1 MKRDIYTGLPIILVG
16 DRMVHKILY
25 RHNIDIFALLFL
37 LFVYLSNH
45 SYQADDTKMELRT
58 IAILVLMATI
68 VVLTSAFG
76 AYQDG
81 IEKEKEHEFEMKK
94 KAERAERDINNPG
107 ALVGASGAAT
117 SYKQS
122 AAHLDVSE
130 KVDMPYVKEGPNAYR
145 GKAGGYDLRD
155 TYNSD
160 DDSNSDSDDS
170 DDEERDGK
178 PTTEFQR
185 KVKYIKTIF
194 KEIFS
199 KWSSQEP
206 IMAPVSVEEDPDN
219 PLGEGFKIREKF
231 KKGAR
236 QGMRKLKNAFRGRF
250 K

>member
-1 MKRDIYTGLPIILVG
+1 MK
-16 DRMVHKILY
+16 
-25 RHNIDIFALLFL
+25 
-37 LFVYLSNH
+37 
-45 SYQADDTKMELRT
+45 LRT

-81 IEKEKEHEFEMKK
+81 IEKQKEREFDTKK
-94 KAERAERDINNPG
+94 KAEKVADSPS
-107 ALVGASGAAT
+107 ALVGASGAGT

-130 KVDMPYVKEGPNAYR
+130 KVDMPYVKDGPNAYR
-145 GKAGGYDLRD
+145 GKASGYDLHD
-155 TYNSD
+155 TY
-160 DDSNSDSDDS
+160 DSDDS
-170 DDEERDGK
+170 DDSDNDNDKDSEGK
-178 PTTEFQR
+178 PVTEFQR
-185 KVKYIKTIF
+185 KIKYIKTIF

-199 KWSSQEP
+199 KWGSQEP

-250 K
+250 

>member
-1 MKRDIYTGLPIILVG
+1 MK
-16 DRMVHKILY
+16 
-25 RHNIDIFALLFL
+25 
-37 LFVYLSNH
+37 
-45 SYQADDTKMELRT
+45 LRT
-58 IAILVLMATI
+58 IAILLLMATI

-81 IEKEKEHEFEMKK
+81 IEKQKEREFDTKK
-94 KAERAERDINNPG
+94 KADKADKASETVADTPS

-122 AAHLDVSE
+122 AAHLDTSE

-155 TYNSD
+155 TYD
-160 DDSNSDSDDS
+160 SDSDDS
-170 DDEERDGK
+170 DSDDSDSDDGDSDGK
-178 PTTEFQR
+178 PMTDFQR
-185 KVKYIKTIF
+185 KIKYIKTIF

-199 KWSSQEP
+199 KWSAQEP

-219 PLGEGFKIREKF
+219 PLGEGFKIREKV

>member
-1 MKRDIYTGLPIILVG
+1 MK
-16 DRMVHKILY
+16 
-25 RHNIDIFALLFL
+25 
-37 LFVYLSNH
+37 
-45 SYQADDTKMELRT
+45 LRT

-81 IEKEKEHEFEMKK
+81 IEKQKEREFDTKK
-94 KAERAERDINNPG
+94 KAEKSAEKVADSPS
-107 ALVGASGAAT
+107 ALVGASGAGT

-155 TYNSD
+155 TYD
-160 DDSNSDSDDS
+160 DDSDSDDS
-170 DDEERDGK
+170 ESKGK
-178 PTTEFQR
+178 PMTEFQR

-199 KWSSQEP
+199 KWGSQEP

-250 K
+250 N

>member
-1 MKRDIYTGLPIILVG
+1 
-16 DRMVHKILY
+16 
-25 RHNIDIFALLFL
+25 
-37 LFVYLSNH
+37 
-45 SYQADDTKMELRT
+45 MELRT

-68 VVLTSAFG
+68 VLLTSAFG

-81 IEKEKEHEFEMKK
+81 IEKQKEHEFDMKK
-94 KAERAERDINNPG
+94 KAEKAGKAADNPST
-107 ALVGASGAAT
+107 LVGASGAGT

-130 KVDMPYVKEGPNAYR
+130 KVDMPYVKEGPNTYR

-155 TYNSD
+155 TYDSD
-160 DDSNSDSDDS
+160 DDSDGNDSDSDD
-170 DDEERDGK
+170 EGK
-178 PTTEFQR
+178 PATEFQR

-199 KWSSQEP
+199 KWQTQEP

-250 K
+250 

>member
-1 MKRDIYTGLPIILVG
+1 MK
-16 DRMVHKILY
+16 
-25 RHNIDIFALLFL
+25 
-37 LFVYLSNH
+37 
-45 SYQADDTKMELRT
+45 LRT
-58 IAILVLMATI
+58 ILILVLMATI

-81 IEKEKEHEFEMKK
+81 IEKQKEREFDIKK
-94 KAERAERDINNPG
+94 KAEKAEKASDNPS

-117 SYKQS
+117 SHKQS
-122 AAHLDVSE
+122 AAHLETSE

-155 TYNSD
+155 TYDSD
-160 DDSNSDSDDS
+160 DDSNSDDD
-170 DDEERDGK
+170 DDDNDGK
-178 PTTEFQR
+178 PKTEFQR
-185 KVKYIKTIF
+185 KIKYVKTIF

-199 KWSSQEP
+199 KWGSQEP

-250 K
+250 

>member
-1 MKRDIYTGLPIILVG
+1 V
-16 DRMVHKILY
+16 
-25 RHNIDIFALLFL
+25 
-37 LFVYLSNH
+37 
-45 SYQADDTKMELRT
+45 
-58 IAILVLMATI
+58 AILVLMATI

-81 IEKEKEHEFEMKK
+81 IEKQKEHEFQMKK
-94 KAERAERDINNPG
+94 KADKAADTPSQ
-107 ALVGASGAAT
+107 LVGASGAAT

-122 AAHLDVSE
+122 AAHLNTSE

-155 TYNSD
+155 TYDSD
-160 DDSNSDSDDS
+160 DDRDDSDSDSDDG
-170 DDEERDGK
+170 E

-185 KVKYIKTIF
+185 KIKYIKTIF

-199 KWSSQEP
+199 KWGSQEP

>member
-1 MKRDIYTGLPIILVG
+1 
-16 DRMVHKILY
+16 
-25 RHNIDIFALLFL
+25 
-37 LFVYLSNH
+37 
-45 SYQADDTKMELRT
+45 
-58 IAILVLMATI
+58 MATI

-81 IEKEKEHEFEMKK
+81 IEKQKEREFDTKK
-94 KAERAERDINNPG
+94 KAEKADESPS

-130 KVDMPYVKEGPNAYR
+130 KVDMPYVKDGPNAYR
-145 GKAGGYDLRD
+145 GKASGYDLRY
-155 TYNSD
+155 TYDSD
-160 DDSNSDSDDS
+160 DDDSDDS
-170 DDEERDGK
+170 DSDTDSDGK
-178 PTTEFQR
+178 PATEFQR

-199 KWSSQEP
+199 KWGSQEP

-250 K
+250 

>member
-25 RHNIDIFALLFL
+25 QRNIDIFALLFL

-68 VVLTSAFG
+68 VILTSAFG

-145 GKAGGYDLRD
+145 GKAGGYDIED
-155 TYNSD
+155 TYD
-160 DDSNSDSDDS
+160 SDSDDDDS
-170 DDEERDGK
+170 DDDDSDGK
-178 PTTEFQR
+178 PATEFQR

-199 KWSSQEP
+199 KWGSQEP

-231 KKGAR
+231 KKRAR

>member
-1 MKRDIYTGLPIILVG
+1 
-16 DRMVHKILY
+16 
-25 RHNIDIFALLFL
+25 
-37 LFVYLSNH
+37 
-45 SYQADDTKMELRT
+45 MELKT
-58 IAILVLMATI
+58 VAILVLMATI

-81 IEKEKEHEFEMKK
+81 IEKQKEHEFETKK
-94 KAERAERDINNPG
+94 KAEKATDNPST
-107 ALVGASGAAT
+107 LVGASGAGM

-122 AAHLDVSE
+122 AAHLDTSE
-130 KVDMPYVKEGPNAYR
+130 KIDGPYVKEGPNAYR
-145 GKAGGYDLRD
+145 GKAGGYDLSD
-155 TYNSD
+155 TYD
-160 DDSNSDSDDS
+160 SDSDDNNDSDS
-170 DDEERDGK
+170 DDEDNGK
-178 PTTEFQR
+178 PMSDFQR

-199 KWSSQEP
+199 KWGSQEP

-250 K
+250 

>member
-1 MKRDIYTGLPIILVG
+1 
-16 DRMVHKILY
+16 
-25 RHNIDIFALLFL
+25 
-37 LFVYLSNH
+37 
-45 SYQADDTKMELRT
+45 MELRT

-81 IEKEKEHEFEMKK
+81 IEKQKEHEFDMKK
-94 KAERAERDINNPG
+94 KAEKAEKAADNPST
-107 ALVGASGAAT
+107 LVGASGAGT

-130 KVDMPYVKEGPNAYR
+130 KVDMPYVKEGPNTYR

-155 TYNSD
+155 TYDSD
-160 DDSNSDSDDS
+160 DDRDGNDSDSS
-170 DDEERDGK
+170 DDEGK
-178 PTTEFQR
+178 PATEFQR

-199 KWSSQEP
+199 KWQTQEP

-250 K
+250 

>member
-1 MKRDIYTGLPIILVG
+1 
-16 DRMVHKILY
+16 
-25 RHNIDIFALLFL
+25 
-37 LFVYLSNH
+37 
-45 SYQADDTKMELRT
+45 MELRT
-58 IAILVLMATI
+58 VAILVLMATI

-81 IEKEKEHEFEMKK
+81 IEKQKERERHFDAKKSAEKVT
-94 KAERAERDINNPG
+94 DSSSTNLNI
-107 ALVGASGAAT
+107 VGASGAGT

-122 AAHLDVSE
+122 AAHLEISE
-130 KVDMPYVKEGPNAYR
+130 KVDGPYVKDGPNSYR

-155 TYNSD
+155 TYDSD
-160 DDSNSDSDDS
+160 SDSDSDD
-170 DDEERDGK
+170 EGK
-178 PTTEFQR
+178 PATEFQR

-199 KWSSQEP
+199 KWGSQEP

-236 QGMRKLKNAFRGRF
+236 QGIRKLKNAFRGRF
-250 K
+250 

>member
-1 MKRDIYTGLPIILVG
+1 
-16 DRMVHKILY
+16 
-25 RHNIDIFALLFL
+25 
-37 LFVYLSNH
+37 
-45 SYQADDTKMELRT
+45 
-58 IAILVLMATI
+58 MATI

-81 IEKEKEHEFEMKK
+81 IEKQKEHEFDMKK
-94 KAERAERDINNPG
+94 KAEKAAESPST
-107 ALVGASGAAT
+107 LVGASGAGT

-130 KVDMPYVKEGPNAYR
+130 KVDRPYVKDGPNAYR
-145 GKAGGYDLRD
+145 GKASGYDLRD
-155 TYNSD
+155 TYDSD
-160 DDSNSDSDDS
+160 DNDDSDSDDES
-170 DDEERDGK
+170 DDK
-178 PTTEFQR
+178 PATEFQR

-199 KWSSQEP
+199 KWGSQEP
-206 IMAPVSVEEDPDN
+206 IMAPVSVEEDLDN

-250 K
+250 N

>member
-1 MKRDIYTGLPIILVG
+1 
-16 DRMVHKILY
+16 
-25 RHNIDIFALLFL
+25 
-37 LFVYLSNH
+37 
-45 SYQADDTKMELRT
+45 
-58 IAILVLMATI
+58 MATI

-81 IEKEKEHEFEMKK
+81 IEKQKEREFDIKK
-94 KAERAERDINNPG
+94 KAEKAEKASDNPS

-122 AAHLDVSE
+122 AAHLDTSE
-130 KVDMPYVKEGPNAYR
+130 KVDMPYVKEGPNSYR

-155 TYNSD
+155 TYDSD
-160 DDSNSDSDDS
+160 GDSDSDSDD
-170 DDEERDGK
+170 DDDDNDGK
-178 PTTEFQR
+178 PKTEFQK
-185 KVKYIKTIF
+185 KVKYVKTIF

-199 KWSSQEP
+199 KWSAQEP
-206 IMAPVSVEEDPDN
+206 IMAPVSMEEDPDN

-250 K
+250 

>member
-1 MKRDIYTGLPIILVG
+1 
-16 DRMVHKILY
+16 
-25 RHNIDIFALLFL
+25 
-37 LFVYLSNH
+37 
-45 SYQADDTKMELRT
+45 
-58 IAILVLMATI
+58 MATI

-81 IEKEKEHEFEMKK
+81 IEKQKEHEFDMKK
-94 KAERAERDINNPG
+94 KAEKAEKADESPS
-107 ALVGASGAAT
+107 ALVGASGAGT
-117 SYKQS
+117 SYKHS

-145 GKAGGYDLRD
+145 GKASGYDLRD
-155 TYNSD
+155 TD
-160 DDSNSDSDDS
+160 DDSDDS
-170 DDEERDGK
+170 DDSDSDTDRDGK
-178 PTTEFQR
+178 PATEFQR

-199 KWSSQEP
+199 KWGSQEP

-250 K
+250 

>member
-1 MKRDIYTGLPIILVG
+1 MK
-16 DRMVHKILY
+16 
-25 RHNIDIFALLFL
+25 
-37 LFVYLSNH
+37 
-45 SYQADDTKMELRT
+45 LRT

-81 IEKEKEHEFEMKK
+81 IEKQKEREFDTKK
-94 KAERAERDINNPG
+94 KADKAADTPS

-122 AAHLDVSE
+122 AAHLDTSE

-155 TYNSD
+155 TYD
-160 DDSNSDSDDS
+160 SDSDS
-170 DDEERDGK
+170 DGDDDGESDGK
-178 PTTEFQR
+178 PMTEFQR
-185 KVKYIKTIF
+185 KIKYIKTIF

-199 KWSSQEP
+199 KWSAQEP

>member
-1 MKRDIYTGLPIILVG
+1 
-16 DRMVHKILY
+16 MVRKILY
-25 RHNIDIFALLFL
+25 QRNIDIFALLFL

-94 KAERAERDINNPG
+94 KAERAERDINNPST
-107 ALVGASGAAT
+107 LVGASGAGT

-160 DDSNSDSDDS
+160 DDSNSNSDSDDS

>member
-1 MKRDIYTGLPIILVG
+1 
-16 DRMVHKILY
+16 
-25 RHNIDIFALLFL
+25 
-37 LFVYLSNH
+37 
-45 SYQADDTKMELRT
+45 
-58 IAILVLMATI
+58 MATI
-68 VVLTSAFG
+68 VILTSAFG

-81 IEKEKEHEFEMKK
+81 IEKQKEHEFDMKK
-94 KAERAERDINNPG
+94 KAEKAGDNPS
-107 ALVGASGAAT
+107 ALVGASGAGT

-155 TYNSD
+155 TYDSD
-160 DDSNSDSDDS
+160 DDNNDSDSDDES
-170 DDEERDGK
+170 DGK
-178 PTTEFQR
+178 PATEFQR

-199 KWSSQEP
+199 KWGSQET

-250 K
+250 N

>member
-1 MKRDIYTGLPIILVG
+1 MK
-16 DRMVHKILY
+16 
-25 RHNIDIFALLFL
+25 
-37 LFVYLSNH
+37 
-45 SYQADDTKMELRT
+45 LRT

-81 IEKEKEHEFEMKK
+81 IEKQKEREFDTKK
-94 KAERAERDINNPG
+94 KAETVADTPS

-122 AAHLDVSE
+122 AAHLDTSE

-155 TYNSD
+155 TYDSD
-160 DDSNSDSDDS
+160 DDSNSNSDSDDS
-170 DDEERDGK
+170 DSDGDNDGK
-178 PTTEFQR
+178 PMTEFQR
-185 KVKYIKTIF
+185 KIKYIKTIF

-199 KWSSQEP
+199 KWSAQEP

-219 PLGEGFKIREKF
+219 PLGEGFKIRERF